1 MFLYGFKGKRLTR
14 EQLERSAMV
23 TCLDP
28 EFARRL
34 LGAMQECYDAGYTEI
49 GIGGTYRSTETQRLG
64 FLRSHEIYTGAP
76 NQLLRRLKTCRSC
89 DLDGVKYVLKP
100 KTAHK
105 AKPGSSCHERLTAP
119 LPEYVYAADMVGAH
133 RHIFA
138 TVFAPRW
145 GLQHFGKVNGEEWH
159 IQPADLPT
167 SRSKFRPSMFPLK
180 RWPREEDDMAKV
192 VTIEG
197 DDKPW
202 LVTGTVLQRVSP
214 DTAKFWRFVGTPAG
228 PQITRQSLK
237 FYPCPAGDLGP
248 FAADEFDKV
257 A

>member
-1 MFLYGFKGKRLTR
+1 M
-14 EQLERSAMV
+14 
-23 TCLDP
+23 
-28 EFARRL
+28 
-34 LGAMQECYDAGYTEI
+34 GAMQECVDDGYDI
-49 GIGGTYRSTETQRLG
+49 GIGGSIRTRAAQLAGFMRVHRPAVLG
-64 FLRSHEIYTGAP
+64 EPIP
-76 NQLLRRLKTCRSC
+76 RSC
-89 DLDGVKYVLKP
+89 RTCVLEGVQYVLLP
-100 KTAHK
+100 HASHK
-105 AKPGSSCHERLTAP
+105 AKPDGSYHEP
-119 LPEYVYAADMVGAH
+119 LQPPFPPVVLAADMVGD

-138 TVFAPRW
+138 TVYAPRW
-145 GLQHFGKVNGEEWH
+145 GLRDFLKVNGEEWH
-159 IQPADLPT
+159 IQPADLPH
-167 SRSKFRPSMFPLK
+167 SRSKFRPAMFPLK